1 MGSYGPE
8 DERPRRWD
16 GKVGPDRRILG
27 LTVFAGGLGLLT
39 AWLHS
44 LGAGPLAAPPAAPTA
59 WSAWVGSS
67 DPFVATMALLRLGL
81 HSLCSYQLVVT
92 VIGITARL
100 VRAARLVRLAAAVS
114 LPPVRRLL
122 GRALGVSLATVVV
135 TAGLPSA
142 SGPAMAHF
150 DTVAPF
156 PLELL
161 GGHAEPDP
169 SEPWVPLE
177 DPGASQAPALHGP
190 KDEDLEAPLLRVVRS
205 GESFWSIASDALQ
218 GAWGRRPADP
228 EVMAYWREII
238 ERNRHGLADPG
249 NPDLIFPGQEL
260 RLPDVPD
267 RPDGAGS

>member
-1 MGSYGPE
+1 MG
-8 DERPRRWD
+8 W
-16 GKVGPDRRILG
+16 KVDPDRRILG

-44 LGAGPLAAPPAAPTA
+44 LGAGPLAAPPAAPSA
-59 WSAWVGSS
+59 WSDWVGSS

-81 HSLCSYQLVVT
+81 LSLCSYQLVVT
-92 VIGITARL
+92 GIGVTARL

-135 TAGLPSA
+135 TAGLPTT
-142 SGPAMAHF
+142 SGPAAAQSGSM
-150 DTVAPF
+150 VAPF

-161 GGHAEPDP
+161 GGQVEPDHPGPWGP
-169 SEPWVPLE
+169 SE
-177 DPGASQAPALHGP
+177 DPGAHQAPALHGP
-190 KDEDLEAPLLRVVRS
+190 RDGDQEAALLRVVHS

-218 GAWGRRPADP
+218 AAWGRPPADP
-228 EVMAYWREII
+228 EVMAYWREVI
-238 ERNRHGLADPG
+238 ERNRHGLVDPG

-267 RPDGAGS
+267 RPDGSGDGP